1 MNKNKYINTIKTLIS
16 SNLLFFKTST
26 KTKSFFNLNYLDP
39 LQFIKNLKQ
48 LIRILQFLKNQIN
61 PRLYLQSDNFL
72 FDEILSSILFE
83 NRKTN
88 IYFMDVFLKTST
100 KENKLSRS
108 KKKTSLFLYLNKSTF
123 TPNYF
128 RLLFQKGFILNQSI
142 NTNFSRNSLGFYK
155 CYADINDLKTNFFF
169 ILLLKKNL

>member
-1 MNKNKYINTIKTLIS
+1 
-16 SNLLFFKTST
+16 
-26 KTKSFFNLNYLDP
+26 
-39 LQFIKNLKQ
+39 
-48 LIRILQFLKNQIN
+48 
-61 PRLYLQSDNFL
+61 
-72 FDEILSSILFE
+72 
-83 NRKTN
+83 
-88 IYFMDVFLKTST
+88 MDVFLKTST